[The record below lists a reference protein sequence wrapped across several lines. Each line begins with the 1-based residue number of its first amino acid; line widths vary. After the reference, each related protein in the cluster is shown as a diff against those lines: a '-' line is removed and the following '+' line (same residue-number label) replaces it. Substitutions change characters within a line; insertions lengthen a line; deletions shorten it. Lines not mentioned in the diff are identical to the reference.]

1 MLVHEIN
8 AIYYDPQS
16 KHSIIQA
23 HIDTKLKLKL
33 KPFEVIDS
41 ICNRYGLSGFGS
53 IHAIKQT
60 LKIHQK
66 CPVLM
71 HPILQIYMFPTV
83 SMNDHS
89 CIWINSKRILRL
101 KNDSYQTEIVF
112 IDNSSIIC
120 NVGVRSIKKQIKR
133 CQMMEKMIVEQY
145 NIDQLSLKL

>member
-16 KHSIIQA
+16 KHSIIQS
-23 HIDTKLKLKL
+23 HINTQLKL
-33 KPFEVIDS
+33 KPIEVIDT

-53 IHAIKQT
+53 MHAIKRT

-83 SMNDHS
+83 SMKNQS
-89 CIWINSKRILRL
+89 CIWVNSKRILKL
-101 KNDSYQTEIVF
+101 KNVNYQTEIVF
-112 IDNSSIIC
+112 IDKSSIVC

-133 CQMMEKMIVEQY
+133 CQMMETTITEHYK
-145 NIDQLSLKL
+145 IDQLSLKL

>member
-16 KHSIIQA
+16 KHSIIQSQ
-23 HIDTKLKLKL
+23 INTQLKL
-33 KPFEVIDS
+33 KPIEVIDI

-66 CPVLM
+66 CPILM
-71 HPILQIYMFPTV
+71 HPILQIYMFPTI
-83 SMNDHS
+83 SMQDQR
-89 CIWINSKRILRL
+89 CIWINSKRILKL
-101 KNDSYQTEIVF
+101 KNTNYQTEIMF
-112 IDNSSIIC
+112 IDNSSIMC

-133 CQMMEKMIVEQY
+133 CQMMEKSIMEHY
-145 NIDQLSLKL
+145 KIDQLSLKL